1 MGIYGIYRDGE
12 GRKLVLMKERMVR
25 ERMVRA
31 AKRERGKKVLA
42 LAMALLCMAG
52 SIAAQGE
59 TADAKPTLPVE
70 QCRISKDKLTMYPN
84 MTEQLKVLDAG
95 AKVKWTSTDSR
106 IVSVLGSRGKNQQI
120 VTVRTKGRTGTCRIK
135 AKVAGKTYSCKVTV
149 KSDRKVSRVKLV
161 KVVKKSKNI
170 VVKVKILNRSGK
182 NYWYGHPYT
191 VEKFV
196 NGAWKK
202 VAPSDDIKF
211 TAEVIKVR
219 AHSSMDTNYVIAS
232 GEEKKAFTKGLYR
245 LSVDVVGIK
254 KATYALFSL

>member
-12 GRKLVLMKERMVR
+12 GRKLVWMRERR

-120 VTVRTKGRTGTCRIK
+120 VTVRTKGRTGTCRIESTQEK
-135 AKVAGKTYSCKVTV
+135 ENHHCWLNCKFI
-149 KSDRKVSRVKLV
+149 
-161 KVVKKSKNI
+161 KNLWI
-170 VVKVKILNRSGK
+170 
-182 NYWYGHPYT
+182 
-191 VEKFV
+191 
-196 NGAWKK
+196 
-202 VAPSDDIKF
+202 
-211 TAEVIKVR
+211 
-219 AHSSMDTNYVIAS
+219 
-232 GEEKKAFTKGLYR
+232 
-245 LSVDVVGIK
+245 
-254 KATYALFSL
+254 